1 MLAASL
7 RQGRAFDSRVFVLV
21 HFFFSPRLG
30 RGILQNAERWMQNA
44 QRQMTPK
51 FSD

>member
-21 HFFFSPRLG
+21 HFRLG
-30 RGILQNAERWMQNA
+30 RGILQSAEPWMQNA

>member
-7 RQGRAFDSRVFVLV
+7 RQGRAFDSRIFVLV
-21 HFFFSPRLG
+21 NFRLG
-30 RGILQNAERWMQNA
+30 RGILQNVERWMQNA

>member
-21 HFFFSPRLG
+21 LFRLG
-30 RGILQNAERWMQNA
+30 RGIFQNAERWMQNA

>member
-21 HFFFSPRLG
+21 HFRLG
-30 RGILQNAERWMQNA
+30 RGILQNAERWMQNT